1 MSPETSRPPC
11 YKRVACSFIW
21 FWTFQPYFSGWP
33 WISCLNLQPLILA
46 SLKLEK
52 TYFPGQV
59 NYDIFTLLYFHRN
72 ANTSD
77 GDFCKHYTQLKKKKT
92 QGKIH
97 GENIKIIYLVIQTY
111 SCISFLISLLFI
123 ITGFTLLLFIYLF
136 NIRNGFRISILNSDL
151 MHPKIQGNTTLSLL

>member
-1 MSPETSRPPC
+1 ME
-11 YKRVACSFIW
+11 
-21 FWTFQPYFSGWP
+21 
-33 WISCLNLQPLILA
+33 ISVNIILNW
-46 SLKLEK
+46 
-52 TYFPGQV
+52 
-59 NYDIFTLLYFHRN
+59 
-72 ANTSD
+72 
-77 GDFCKHYTQLKKKKT
+77 KKKKT